1 MLNRIKKW
9 KPYQISRNSAC
20 LGPLTISIFTKSSVS
35 AAKVEEEPVIVA
47 STVPFAADPVR
58 EVLSGLRNFGLTN
71 FLGGN
76 YFRSVIS
83 TLNQLHVD
91 RIIDCLRREN
101 SDAAL
106 FFFHALR
113 NEYGFRHSKDSQ
125 FVVAHVLASK
135 RRFRDLQ
142 LVIRQMLDEEG
153 MTFIVSFRNRI
164 FVFWMT
170 YESRSWL
177 R

>member
-1 MLNRIKKW
+1 MLSRIHKW
-9 KPYQISRNSAC
+9 KPYHFARNSAC
-20 LGPLTISIFTKSSVS
+20 LCPLTISIFIKPSVS
-35 AAKVEEEPVIVA
+35 AAKIEEEPVTAA
-47 STVPFAADPVR
+47 STVPSAADPVR
-58 EVLSGLRNFGLTN
+58 EVLTGLRNFGLTN

-76 YFRSVIS
+76 YFRSLIS
-83 TLNQLHVD
+83 TLNEQQVD

-125 FVVAHVLASK
+125 FVVAHLLASK

-142 LVIRQMLDEEG
+142 LVIKQMLDEEG
-153 MTFIVSFRNRI
+153 MTFIVSFGNHI
-164 FVFWMT
+164 FGF
-170 YESRSWL
+170 
-177 R
+177 